1 MSCSLVPS
9 QSTQEAEDV
18 LESCWELWRQ
28 WHSLGHKPSLS
39 LVYISSCFAGDNG
52 ENDSLTRDLPNN
64 DGVAGLAGLA
74 GPLLTIHLEHQE
86 RLPNAGPVGDSREV
100 LATAAMQLYY
110 IRLIEFQYEKY
121 KSS

>member
-1 MSCSLVPS
+1 MGLSG
-9 QSTQEAEDV
+9 AEED
-18 LESCWELWRQ
+18 
-28 WHSLGHKPSLS
+28 KPSLS

-64 DGVAGLAGLA
+64 DGVAGLAG
-74 GPLLTIHLEHQE
+74 PLLTIHLEHQE

-100 LATAAMQLYY
+100 LATAAMLLCY